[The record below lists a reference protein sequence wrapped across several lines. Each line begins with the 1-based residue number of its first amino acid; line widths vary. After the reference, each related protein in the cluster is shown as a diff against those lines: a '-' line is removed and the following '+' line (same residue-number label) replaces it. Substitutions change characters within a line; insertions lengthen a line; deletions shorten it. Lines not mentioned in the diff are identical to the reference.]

1 MEKIEY
7 IGEVLPDGHLSLPED
22 VIKQLRLKAHSKL
35 HVQVQLKNRAKRD
48 LSRFCG
54 QWEGDDAEEIVKDI
68 YQSRAKNIRSEKI
81 KL

>member
-7 IGEVLPDGHLSLPED
+7 IAEVLPDGHLSLPED
-22 VIKQLRLKAHSKL
+22 IIKQLKLKAHSKL
-35 HVQVQLKNRAKRD
+35 RVQIQSEKKTKQD

-54 QWEGDDAEEIVKDI
+54 QWQEENIEDIVNDI
-68 YQSRAKNIRSEKI
+68 YHSRDKNIRSENV

>member
-7 IGEVLPDGHLSLPED
+7 IAEVLPDGHLSLPKNI
-22 VIKQLRLKAHSKL
+22 IKQLKLQAHSKL
-35 HVQVQLKNRAKRD
+35 RVQIQSEKKTKEG

-54 QWEGDDAEEIVKDI
+54 QWQDDDVEDTVNDI
-68 YQSRAKNIRSEKI
+68 YHSRDKNIRSENI